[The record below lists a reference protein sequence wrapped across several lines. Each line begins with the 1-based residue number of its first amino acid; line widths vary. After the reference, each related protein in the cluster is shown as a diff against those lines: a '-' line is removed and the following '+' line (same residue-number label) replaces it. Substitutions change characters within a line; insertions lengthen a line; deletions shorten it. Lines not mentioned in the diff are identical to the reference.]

1 MGYTVTDI
9 TKTNSYV
16 LANGVALL
24 IAYAVSITITQI
36 NYFTHFLIVACYG

>member
-9 TKTNSYV
+9 GKAKSYV

-24 IAYAVSITITQI
+24 IAYAV
-36 NYFTHFLIVACYG
+36 THHLSS

>member
-9 TKTNSYV
+9 AKTNGYV

-24 IAYAVSITITQI
+24 LAYAVHMIGYRSTTSAI
-36 NYFTHFLIVACYG
+36 L